1 MNKNTFYRFIDK
13 RKQLFFLMLTAWVM
27 QVQAHLMPAQQGT
40 VNIVGNDVFTVL
52 AVPVS
57 VVPEADD
64 NQDGRLSE
72 AEVHAHAARLREV
85 VQTRFVLRHGDEAGQ
100 VLLLNPMSEPEAH
113 LPGQANPPPS
123 AGAGSAHFL
132 VMQRTRFASTP
143 TQLSLSTNLFGTRDG
158 EDQLTL
164 KASQGDK
171 VDVVVLTPL
180 RSGHTFFQSAPQV
193 LQSYVLTGI
202 EHIVFGAD
210 HVLFL
215 LTVIVA
221 GLGWRYWLWV
231 LTSFTIAHSLTLV
244 AGLLGWVQVPASIVE
259 PLIAASIVWMAALNL
274 WRAYRARAHTAD
286 TAMPSLKL
294 QVGTVFACGLLHGLG
309 FASSMDGMG
318 LHGTHLIASLVGFN
332 VGIELGQVAVLAA
345 TLVLMQ
351 FGTKMHQMLRSNTVG
366 TSSGASSIPS
376 SGSSTTSI
384 SAIMPLQSPVLISG
398 LALVL
403 GMVWMVER
411 LGGS

>member
-1 MNKNTFYRFIDK
+1 MNKKTIYRLIDK
-13 RKQLFFLMLTAWVM
+13 RKQLLFLMLMTWMM

-72 AEVHAHAARLREV
+72 SEVQAHAPRLREV
-85 VQTRFVLRHGDEAGQ
+85 VQTRFVLRHEDEAGE
-100 VLLLNPMSEPEAH
+100 VLLLNPLSEPEAH
-113 LPGQANPPPS
+113 LPGQTNPPQ

-132 VMQRTRFASTP
+132 VMQRTRFASPP
-143 TQLSLSTNLFGTRDG
+143 TQLSLSTDLFGTRDG

-164 KASQGDK
+164 KATQGDQ

-180 RSGHTFFQSAPQV
+180 RSAHTFFQSAPQV

-202 EHIVFGAD
+202 EHIVLGAD

-215 LTVIVA
+215 LTIIVA
-221 GLGWRYWLWV
+221 GLGWHYWLWV

-244 AGLLGWVQVPASIVE
+244 AGLLGWVQVPAHIVE

-274 WRAYRARAHTAD
+274 WRAYRLRSHTTD

-294 QVGTVFACGLLHGLG
+294 QMGTVFACGLLHGLG

-345 TLVLMQ
+345 TLVLMHLSV
-351 FGTKMHQMLRSNTVG
+351 KLHQMLRRPATTG
-366 TSSGASSIPS
+366 TSKAPS
-376 SGSSTTSI
+376 DTRPPTSTLTT
-384 SAIMPLQSPVLISG
+384 PVQSTVLISG

-411 LGGS
+411 LGGAV

>member
-1 MNKNTFYRFIDK
+1 
-13 RKQLFFLMLTAWVM
+13 
-27 QVQAHLMPAQQGT
+27 
-40 VNIVGNDVFTVL
+40 
-52 AVPVS
+52 
-57 VVPEADD
+57 
-64 NQDGRLSE
+64 
-72 AEVHAHAARLREV
+72 
-85 VQTRFVLRHGDEAGQ
+85 
-100 VLLLNPMSEPEAH
+100 
-113 LPGQANPPPS
+113 
-123 AGAGSAHFL
+123 
-132 VMQRTRFASTP
+132 
-143 TQLSLSTNLFGTRDG
+143 
-158 EDQLTL
+158 
-164 KASQGDK
+164 
-171 VDVVVLTPL
+171 
-180 RSGHTFFQSAPQV
+180 
-193 LQSYVLTGI
+193 
-202 EHIVFGAD
+202 
-210 HVLFL
+210 VLFL

-274 WRAYRARAHTAD
+274 RRAYRVRTHATDTAH

-351 FGTKMHQMLRSNTVG
+351 LSDKLHQMRRSSTVG
-366 TSSGASSIPS
+366 ASSGASRIPN
-376 SGSSTTSI
+376 GSKASTALT
-384 SAIMPLQSPVLISG
+384 PLQSPVLISG

-403 GMVWMVER
+403 GLVWLVER
-411 LGGS
+411 LSGG

>member
-1 MNKNTFYRFIDK
+1 MMNKNTFYRFIYK
-13 RKQLFFLMLTAWVM
+13 RKQLFFLMLTAWVV

-57 VVPEADD
+57 LVPEADD

-72 AEVHAHAARLREV
+72 AEVHAHAARLRDV

-123 AGAGSAHFL
+123 GAGSAHFL
-132 VMQRTRFASTP
+132 VMQRTRFASPP
-143 TQLSLSTNLFGTRDG
+143 TQLSLSTDLFGTRDG

-180 RSGHTFFQSAPQV
+180 RSGYTFFQSAPQV

-202 EHIVFGAD
+202 EHIVLGAD

-221 GLGWRYWLWV
+221 GLGSRYWLWV

-274 WRAYRARAHTAD
+274 WRAYRVRTHTAN
-286 TAMPSLKL
+286 TTMPSLKL
-294 QVGTVFACGLLHGLG
+294 QIGMVFACGLLHGLG

-351 FGTKMHQMLRSNTVG
+351 LGTKMHQMLRPAATGVSN
-366 TSSGASSIPS
+366 APS
-376 SGSSTTSI
+376 STSTLTT
-384 SAIMPLQSPVLISG
+384 PLQSPILISG

-411 LGGS
+411 LSGG